1 MPKIPPT
8 VERLFE
14 TGPKKF
20 NPPRIIN
27 KGMSKTSAIVIN
39 QDEIIGKLEKKSI
52 LRMKFNGVL
61 GDSINEL
68 NFGNPYSQKT
78 QARHILMDHSES
90 TPNLVCAIESVALFN
105 MLMNDRL

>member
-14 TGPKKF
+14 TGPRKF

-68 NFGNPYSQKT
+68 NFGKPYSKKT
-78 QARHILMDHSES
+78 QARHILIDHSES
-90 TPNLVCAIESVALFN
+90 TPNLVCAIELVALFK
-105 MLMNDRL
+105 MLMQDKL